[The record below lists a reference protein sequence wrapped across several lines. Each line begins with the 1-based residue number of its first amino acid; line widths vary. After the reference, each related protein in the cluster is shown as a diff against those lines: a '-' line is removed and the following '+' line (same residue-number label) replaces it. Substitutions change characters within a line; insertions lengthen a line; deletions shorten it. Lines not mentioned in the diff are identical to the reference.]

1 MEGGPRSLASSISL
15 PLGSWPCPTA
25 ICLPGVVWGLWGRSI
40 KTAPQVKL
48 PNWNDYASC
57 NLTPISGA
65 GTMLSPKRLS
75 GLRHAASL
83 EIRPWP
89 AAVTAWLQPSQAHG
103 AGT

>member
-25 ICLPGVVWGLWGRSI
+25 ICLPGVIWGLWGRSI

-65 GTMLSPKRLS
+65 GTTPGVIHRPF
-75 GLRHAASL
+75 GLRAGGTPRCRKIL
-83 EIRPWP
+83 P
-89 AAVTAWLQPSQAHG
+89 A
-103 AGT
+103 